1 MSLAPPV
8 LPRSE
13 DVLWSA
19 LFVLAVVARD
29 TSSQFVV
36 HMLALVRAGVLPA
49 LEHAL
54 AAYRSTMD
62 AQVGSCCDLPGS
74 HDAALLQLATMH
86 CRLVFRC
93 KRSPVDTPPGAV
105 RCPLLSAALL
115 PCPL

>member
-1 MSLAPPV
+1 MALAPPL

-29 TSSQFVV
+29 TSSQFVA

-54 AAYRSTMD
+54 AAYRTMMD
-62 AQVGSCCDLPGS
+62 EQVGSCCGLAGS
-74 HDAALLQLATMH
+74 LDAVRLQLAMMH
-86 CRLVFRC
+86 RRLVFYC
-93 KRSPVDTPPGAV
+93 KRSPVGMPTGAA
-105 RCPLLSAALL
+105 C
-115 PCPL
+115 